1 MHEFAA
7 LIALVDDHLFPHSGQ
22 ISLWCLIVSARA
34 VLTVGPR
41 MRPQEHEAEY
51 MMYGALMPV
60 SPTRAGC
67 GHGCP

>member
-1 MHEFAA
+1 MHDRAA
-7 LIALVDDHLFPHSGQ
+7 VVALVKDHFFSHSGQ
-22 ISLWCLIVSARA
+22 VDLWRLIASARA

-41 MRPQEHEAEY
+41 IRPQEHEAEY
-51 MMYGALMPV
+51 MMYGFMPG